1 MTDYWEEIG
10 ELCEQ
15 LEKYYSLEADSHSEA
30 MELLCQLSN
39 YPDYI
44 SDDLLGAL
52 VSEMKKELK
61 NYTENCTIVIRPET
75 FTHDVAELEWKY
87 Q

>member
-1 MTDYWEEIG
+1 MTSYWEEIG

-15 LEKYYSLEADSHSEA
+15 LEKYYELEETSHSEA
-30 MELLCQLSN
+30 LELLCRLSQ

-75 FTHDVAELEWKY
+75 FTHDVAELEWK
-87 Q
+87 